1 MSSYVHRMNK
11 GIIIAAVV
19 AAVAIGIGIGIVGT
33 TGGPNASNQSST
45 AANTQTAATQQQAA
59 QQRLGGSVTI
69 DGSSTVYP
77 ITEVIAEEFSDA
89 HPDVRTT
96 VAISG
101 TGGGFKRFVTGETDI
116 NDSSRPITQTEKDSA
131 LQNNVKWVEIP
142 IALEGLT
149 IVVNPSNNILPN
161 DCISLEELNEM
172 WKPDRTVTRWSD
184 LDPSY
189 PDQRILL
196 YGAGPDSGTFDYF
209 TERVVGTARS
219 STTDYIPSEDDNVLV
234 QGVAND
240 RFSLGYIPLAYVE
253 EAGNR
258 LKILSVSETRGGECV
273 LPHSEDII
281 SGKYPLA
288 RPLFLHVNYDKLQ
301 ERPELQEF
309 VNYYLTHAKDAAA
322 KVAYV
327 PLSDEY
333 YPTALNV
340 LNSKQYAVNDQQTFN
355 ELYK

>member
-1 MSSYVHRMNK
+1 MHK
-11 GIIIAAVV
+11 GIIVAAVV
-19 AAVAIGIGIGIVGT
+19 AAVAIGIGVGIIGTAGSPSASSQSNGAT
-33 TGGPNASNQSST
+33 T
-45 AANTQTAATQQQAA
+45 NTQTTETQNT

-77 ITEVIAEEFSDA
+77 ITEVIAEEFSKT

-96 VAISG
+96 VAVSG

-116 NDSSRPITQTEKDSA
+116 NDSSRPITQTEKDTA
-131 LQNNVKWVEIP
+131 NTNNVRWVEIP

-149 IVVNPSNNILPN
+149 IVVNPSNNLLPN
-161 DCISLEELNEM
+161 DCISIEELKAM
-172 WKPDRTVTRWSD
+172 WQPERTITRWTD

-189 PDQRILL
+189 PNQPILL

-240 RFSLGYIPLAYVE
+240 RYSLGYIPLAYSE
-253 EAGNR
+253 EAGGR
-258 LKILSVSETRGGECV
+258 LKILSVSETKGGECV
-273 LPHSEDII
+273 LPHPEDII

-288 RPLFLHVNYDKLQ
+288 RPLFIHVNYDKMQ
-301 ERPELQEF
+301 QRAELQTFVEF
-309 VNYYLTHAKDAAA
+309 YLTHGKDAAA
-322 KVAYV
+322 QVAYV

-333 YPTALNV
+333 YPAALAA
-340 LNSKQYAVNDQQTFN
+340 LKTKQYATNDQQTFN
-355 ELYK
+355 DMYK